1 MILDT
6 APVSTWDLISLAAA
20 LTFLQATQ
28 GHPHIIAGDRSVD
41 HSGDQSHAGALQ
53 HYTNHCCLP
62 LPNPCL
68 PLPTLAYPCPPL
80 PTLVYP
86 CLPLPTL
93 AHPCHP
99 YPPLPTL
106 AYPGLP
112 WPTLACPCLP
122 LPTLAPEQRSACML
136 CCKAGVTCPEAALG
150 FVCCLSTANS
160 QILIIGLPARAR
172 YC

>member
-6 APVSTWDLISLAAA
+6 APISTWDLISLAAA

-28 GHPHIIAGDRSVD
+28 GHPHIIAVDRSVD

-53 HYTNHCCLP
+53 QYTNHCCLP

-68 PLPTLAYPCPPL
+68 PLPTLAYPCLPLPTLACPCLPL
-80 PTLVYP
+80 PTLVYPCPPLPTFVHP

-93 AHPCHP
+93 AHPCLP
-99 YPPLPTL
+99 WPTL
-106 AYPGLP
+106 AYPGLLLPTLAHPCLP
-112 WPTLACPCLP
+112 WPTLAHPCLP

-136 CCKAGVTCPEAALG
+136 CCKAGVT
-150 FVCCLSTANS
+150 
-160 QILIIGLPARAR
+160 
-172 YC
+172 